1 MSHNDKK
8 QDRHQADV
16 DNAPLDG
23 EETVMQDIADAV
35 DYKDMWLRAQADY
48 QNLQRETASVRVHW
62 AKMSEIHVL
71 EEFIPVLENLKKA
84 FAVDSG
90 DSAQQFE
97 NWKKGIAFIVKQFE
111 DIMTS
116 HGVEKIV
123 TVGRKFDPTVHEAVG
138 EESSDAFAEGTIIRE
153 VDGGYTA
160 GETVLR
166 AARVIVS
173 K

>member
-1 MSHNDKK
+1 MSHNDKN
-8 QDRHQADV
+8 QDTHPV
-16 DNAPLDG
+16 DTDNTPPDG
-23 EETVMQDIADAV
+23 AEAVAQDIVDAV

-48 QNLQRETASVRVHW
+48 QNLQRETTLVRVHW
-62 AKMSEIHVL
+62 AKMSEIQVL

-84 FAVDSG
+84 FAADSG
-90 DSAQQFE
+90 NNAQQFE

-111 DIMTS
+111 DIMTL

-123 TVGRKFDPTVHEAVG
+123 TVGLQFDPTVHEAVG

-153 VDGGYTA
+153 VDGGYIS
-160 GETVLR
+160 GDTVLR